1 MTSTVPR
8 QTTARLGSVYAYDVR
23 IGGVVVANA
32 YIGRARDV
40 ERRDRQH
47 RGLAP
52 QRDGQVREQPWADQ
66 IVRLRVLATGV
77 WTDAELDA
85 EEVRLIHAL
94 RPVLNDRDNR
104 LNPNRIPIYVQ
115 HEQRKARDPNW
126 VVPDWR
132 RPPLSGSV
140 PGRPMPVSGCFRTV
154 WRWLSATLPFRAF
167 VSWLLLT
174 LAVCVA
180 VAWGSHAVGR
190 LVPIEAALIA
200 GAAVSLGLHIWQWKR
215 IRRWLRRL

>member
-1 MTSTVPR
+1 MTATVPR
-8 QTTARLGSVYAYDVR
+8 QATARLGHIYAYDVR
-23 IGGVVVANA
+23 IGGVVVEHA

-52 QRDGQVREQPWADQ
+52 QRDGVVREQPWADR

-94 RPVLNDRDNR
+94 RPVLNARDNP
-104 LNPNRIPIYVQ
+104 NPNRIPIYTQ

-126 VVPDWR
+126 VIPDWS
-132 RPPLSGSV
+132 RPSRPTQPAPRSPLV
-140 PGRPMPVSGCFRTV
+140 AL

-174 LAVCVA
+174 LTVCVA
-180 VAWGSHAVGR
+180 VAWGSHALGHRAPV
-190 LVPIEAALIA
+190 EAALVA
-200 GAAVSLGLHIWQWKR
+200 GAALSLSAHVKFWKP
-215 IRRWLRRL
+215 IRRRLRRL

>member
-1 MTSTVPR
+1 MTATVPR
-8 QTTARLGSVYAYDVR
+8 QTTARLGFVYAYDVR

-40 ERRDRQH
+40 QRRDRQH

-52 QRDGQVREQPWADQ
+52 QRDGVVREQPWADQ
-66 IVRLRVLATGV
+66 IVRLRVLRTGV

-85 EEVRLIHAL
+85 EEVRLIHTL
-94 RPVLNDRDNR
+94 RPVLNDKDNR

-115 HEQRKARDPNW
+115 HEQRKLRDPNW
-126 VVPDWR
+126 VIPAWR
-132 RPPLSGSV
+132 RPVQPAKRSLLAALWG
-140 PGRPMPVSGCFRTV
+140 
-154 WRWLSATLPFRAF
+154 WLSATLPFRAF

-180 VAWGSHAVGR
+180 VAWGSHAVGHR
-190 LVPIEAALIA
+190 APVEAALVL

>member
-1 MTSTVPR
+1 MTATVPR
-8 QTTARLGSVYAYDVR
+8 QATARLGSVYAYDVR
-23 IGGVVVANA
+23 IGGVVVEYA

-52 QRDGQVREQPWADQ
+52 QRDGQVKEQPWADQ

-85 EEVRLIHAL
+85 EEIRLIHAL
-94 RPVLNDRDNR
+94 GPVLNDKDNR
-104 LNPNRIPIYVQ
+104 HNPNRIPIPVQ
-115 HEQRKARDPNW
+115 HRQRKARDENW
-126 VVPDWR
+126 VIPDWSRPR
-132 RPPLSGSV
+132 RPTPSRPV
-140 PGRPMPVSGCFRTV
+140 PSRLGTVS
-154 WRWLSATLPFRAF
+154 RWLSATLPFRAF

-180 VAWGSHAVGR
+180 VAWGSHAVGHR
-190 LVPIEAALIA
+190 APVEAALTVGGVMSA
-200 GAAVSLGLHIWQWKR
+200 GVHVKFWKT
-215 IRRWLRRL
+215 IRRRLRRL